1 MSPIYLIDASPYI
14 FRAYFSIP
22 SSIRTPEG
30 APANAVY
37 GYTAFLLDL
46 LKREK
51 PSHLAVAFD
60 GSLTTSFRNEIYPAY
75 KAQRELPPVEL
86 EAQLD
91 ACWEVTKALGIAAY
105 IDDRFEADDI
115 IGTLI
120 AKLAK
125 HEGKFVVVSGDKDL
139 AQLVNKRVTLWD
151 FAKDRRFNEKAVKQH
166 FGVRPNQIIDLLALM
181 GDAVD
186 NIPGVKGIGGKT
198 AVALLEKFASIEDI
212 FEKLER
218 VEKMAVRGAAAI
230 RAKLE
235 QGREHAFLSKD
246 LATISTKAPVKTSLR
261 TLQYNGADRQQVEAL
276 FDQLGFGRIR
286 ERIPRWKDGGNQK

>member
-1 MSPIYLIDASPYI
+1 MPPIYLIDASPYI

-46 LKREK
+46 LKREQ

-75 KAQRELPPVEL
+75 KAQRELPPAEL

-91 ACWEVTKALGIAAY
+91 ACWEVTKALGMAAY

-139 AQLVNKRVTLWD
+139 AQLVNKRVALWD
-151 FAKDRRFNEKAVKQH
+151 FAKDRRFDEKAVKQH

-181 GDAVD
+181 GDTVD
-186 NIPGVKGIGGKT
+186 NIPGVKGIGEKT
-198 AVALLEKFASIEDI
+198 AAALLEKFASIEDI

-246 LATISTKAPVKTSLR
+246 LATISTKAPVKARLR
-261 TLQYNGADRQQVEAL
+261 ELQYHGADRQQVEVL